1 MRIFV
6 MGAGRMGSWLVEA
19 LSLDH
24 EVAVYDQDFRKLQYF
39 FQAKK
44 VSALAEIRDLAPELM
59 INAVN
64 LVHTRQAFEE
74 VLPFLPEDCLL
85 ADIASV
91 KSGLEDLYRT
101 LGKRFVSTHPMFG
114 PTFADVRD
122 LQGENAILIK
132 ESDPAGKKFFRDFYQ
147 SLHLT
152 VHEYSFE
159 EHDQTI
165 AYSLSVPFVSTLV
178 FAACMKKQK
187 APGTTF
193 RKHMDIARGLFSED
207 DQLLTEILFNPATVR
222 QIERINSQLSYLTH
236 IIRER
241 DSEEMQKFLGTLRRN
256 IA

>member
-1 MRIFV
+1 MHGDSSRVGPESSSGRARAGIALTALALLAACAP
-6 MGAGRMGSWLVEA
+6 AGRAPPPAERVQPGAPAAAAGSRFRIDAARSELRILVYRA
-19 LSLDH
+19 GP
-24 EVAVYDQDFRKLQYF
+24 
-39 FQAKK
+39 
-44 VSALAEIRDLAPELM
+44 LARLGH
-59 INAVN
+59 N
-64 LVHTRQAFEE
+64 H
-74 VLPFLPEDCLL
+74 VL
-85 ADIASV
+85 
-91 KSGLEDLYRT
+91 R
-101 LGKRFVSTHPMFG
+101 
-114 PTFADVRD
+114 VRD
-122 LQGENAILIK
+122 LQGENAILIG

-159 EHDQTI
+159 EHDRTI
-165 AYSLSVPFVSTLV
+165 AYSLSVPFISTLV

-241 DSEEMQKFLGTLRRN
+241 DSEEMKKFLDKLRRN
-256 IA
+256 IT

>member
-1 MRIFV
+1 MKIIV
-6 MGAGRMGSWLVEA
+6 IGAGRMGTWLVEA
-19 LSLDH
+19 LSPNH
-24 EVAVYDQDFRKLQYF
+24 EVSVYDQNPRKLQYF

-44 VSALAEIRDLAPELM
+44 LSALSELQDQAPDLM
-59 INAVN
+59 INAVD

-74 VLPFLPEDCLL
+74 VLSYLPEDCLL

-91 KSGLEDLYRT
+91 KTGLADLYRT

-122 LQGENAILIK
+122 LKGEHAILIG
-132 ESDPAGKKFFRDFYQ
+132 ESDPVGKEFFRDFYQ
-147 SLHLT
+147 GLHLT

-159 EHDQTI
+159 EHDRTI

-178 FAACMKKQK
+178 FAACMKKQE

-207 DQLLTEILFNPATVR
+207 DQLLTEVLFNPATIR
-222 QIERINSQLSYLTH
+222 QIERINSRLSFLTH

-241 DSEEMQKFLGTLRRN
+241 DAEEMQKFLGQLRRN
-256 IA
+256 ID

>member
-1 MRIFV
+1 
-6 MGAGRMGSWLVEA
+6 MGTGRMGSWLVEA

-24 EVAVYDQDFRKLQYF
+24 QVAVYDRDPRKLQYF
-39 FQAKK
+39 YQAKK
-44 VSALAEIRDLAPELM
+44 LSALAEIRNLAPELM

-74 VLPFLPEDCLL
+74 ALPYLPEDCLL

-91 KSGLEDLYRT
+91 KTGLEDLYRT

-122 LQGENAILIK
+122 LHGENAILIGA
-132 ESDPAGKKFFRDFYQ
+132 SDPVGKKFFRDFYQ

-159 EHDQTI
+159 EHDRTI

-178 FAACMKKQK
+178 FAACMKKQE

-193 RKHMDIARGLFSED
+193 RRHMEIARGLFSED

-241 DSEEMQKFLGTLRRN
+241 DSEEMQKFLGRLREN